1 MNTNPK
7 ASDQKALAA
16 QIRNSS
22 SETDLL
28 LKRVMDKLDAP
39 EEDSKR
45 IPFYFTQPV
54 SFLPAEMVLREST
67 YVNGAEDVSI
77 VGMTYNIET
86 SEPPSLNNVGPGGPV
101 LQAPNVVS
109 YLSQRYMANSSV
121 LLWDNRYPSYFSFDF
136 EWNFR
141 TKQGTTYLGGGAIG
155 PGSSLFAHRTA
166 LGFPEQGNI
175 LRFNR
180 PQVLKAGES
189 LIFAAK
195 PLFWQPYD
203 TANSMSVM
211 LANPNLADIRV
222 IVNFTCIGFRDGRM
236 AWPTV
241 RS

>member
-1 MNTNPK
+1 MS
-7 ASDQKALAA
+7 ADQKALAA
-16 QIRNSS
+16 QIRNDA
-22 SETDLL
+22 SETDQL
-28 LKRVMDKLDAP
+28 LKRTLDKLDPP

-54 SFLPAEMVLREST
+54 SFLPAEMVVREST

-77 VGMTYNIET
+77 TAMTLNIET
-86 SEPPSLNNVGPGGPV
+86 VQPPDVGGLGPIP
-101 LQAPNVVS
+101 QPPNVVS
-109 YLSQRYMANSSV
+109 YLSQMLMSNTHTK
-121 LLWDNRYPSYFSFDF
+121 LWVNKYPSFFSFDF

-155 PGSSLFAHRTA
+155 PGSSMLAHRTA

-189 LIFAAK
+189 LIFTAK
-195 PLFWQPYD
+195 PMFWQPFNPAD
-203 TANSMSVM
+203 SMSAI
-211 LANPNLADIRV
+211 LSDPKFEGLRI
-222 IVNFTCIGFRDGRM
+222 ILNFTCIGFRDGRM